1 MGASPPST
9 LPPRSGRSP
18 LELAATRRVRDDVA
32 AFPASLVVSLLLWPE
47 TIAEWAR
54 AQRVTPPLVHN
65 ALAGRKPFVRIR
77 QALAER
83 LDVPTAVLNSLIET
97 RCPVPL
103 AVRPPVPPVA
113 VESGAAARDQG
124 WTWRAGVGE
133 RPQRRDGS
141 NPLERKVV
149 YRVAL
154 DIATLPASLVVQL
167 ILHPTTLAAWCRM
180 QALSPSLVYALL
192 AGTQRA
198 ARVEAAL
205 ARALRVD
212 QSALRVL
219 IDAPPGE
226 SGPRVELDPEPTR
239 ERPLPRAPRRT
250 ASPLQLRLDFEER

>member
-1 MGASPPST
+1 MYASPPTST
-9 LPPRSGRSP
+9 PPRSGRSP

-47 TIAEWAR
+47 TIADWAR

-83 LDVPTAVLNSLIET
+83 LDVPTAVLNALIET
-97 RCPVPL
+97 RCPVPR
-103 AVRPPVPPVA
+103 AVRPPVPPAA
-113 VESGAAARDQG
+113 VESAAAARDQG
-124 WTWRAGVGE
+124 WTWRPGVGE

-154 DIATLPASLVVQL
+154 DMATLPASLVVQL

-180 QALSPSLVYALL
+180 QAFTPSIVYALL

-212 QSALRVL
+212 PNTLRAL

-226 SGPRVELDPEPTR
+226 SGSRAHVDPEPVR
-239 ERPLPRAPRRT
+239 EHALMRTPRRQT
-250 ASPLQLRLDFEER
+250 SPLQLRLAFDQE